1 MYNFLIN
8 EFEGPLDLLLTMIK
22 QSKMDIND
30 IKIAQITDQYV
41 NFIKS
46 MEELNLDIAS
56 EYLVMAAELIEI
68 KSRSLLPKKEVEEN
82 EEDEINP
89 EEELKR
95 RLLEYQMYKESTKDF
110 RELESIR
117 TNVYTKIPEAIKDY
131 SDEVYENTDG
141 VSAED
146 LMEALKKILERQN
159 YQKPISTTVTKKE
172 LSVTERMSNIRNV
185 LKEHKGKVKFTEL
198 FETVSR
204 PYIVVTFLSILEMAK
219 NRELRITQEANFG
232 QIYIESRDGEE
243 V

>member
-8 EFEGPLDLLLTMIK
+8 EFEGPLDLLLALIK

-30 IKIAQITDQYV
+30 IQIAKITDQYV

-68 KSRSLLPKKEVEEN
+68 KSRSLLPKKEVEET
-82 EEDEINP
+82 EEEINP
-89 EEELKR
+89 EEELKK
-95 RLLEYQMYKESTKDF
+95 RLLEYQMYKESTKSF
-110 RELESIR
+110 RELETIR
-117 TNVYTKIPEAIKDY
+117 TTVFTKVPEAIKDY

-141 VSAED
+141 VSPED